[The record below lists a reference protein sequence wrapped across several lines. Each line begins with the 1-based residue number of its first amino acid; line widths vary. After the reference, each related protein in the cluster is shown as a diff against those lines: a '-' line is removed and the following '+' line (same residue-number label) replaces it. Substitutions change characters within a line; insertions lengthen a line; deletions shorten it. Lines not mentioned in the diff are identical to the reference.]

1 MQYNN
6 ASCKGNRKLSVYQQ
20 AHERAEYPSIGSYE
34 TDMLDSVGGRGLS
47 HELAGNLQR
56 SMRERCRKHAP
67 LARYASQNAVELR
80 VART

>member
-1 MQYNN
+1 
-6 ASCKGNRKLSVYQQ
+6 
-20 AHERAEYPSIGSYE
+20 
-34 TDMLDSVGGRGLS
+34 MLDGVGGRGLS

-67 LARYASQNAVELR
+67 LARYASKNAVELR